1 MSILLS
7 FFYIFFRFN
16 NQCKYTHF
24 FQNPIFFLHIDLNW
38 FDYQSYVAISI
49 LIFGVMEL
57 LIYTNYTY
65 IIIVSASYHRP
76 INSYPTPTMVGVDT
90 DMIRC

>member
-1 MSILLS
+1 
-7 FFYIFFRFN
+7 
-16 NQCKYTHF
+16 
-24 FQNPIFFLHIDLNW
+24 
-38 FDYQSYVAISI
+38 
-49 LIFGVMEL
+49 MEL